1 VTEIRADRM
10 RDLTLWPALAVIVLL
25 SGAWFIYRPAL
36 GGTFL
41 LDDIPNLSGLASVQD
56 SSTALHFI
64 LSGTAGPLGRPLALA
79 SFVPQASAW
88 GRDAAPFLEAN
99 VIIHLLNG
107 LLVFLLSRQLAGIL
121 GCRPRDGA
129 FLACAVMAVWVLMP
143 LLATSSLLIVQRMTT
158 LSAGIVL
165 AGLNVYLLARRQV
178 DRRPGAALA
187 SMTAT
192 IVTATLL
199 ATLAK
204 ENGAL
209 LPVLL
214 LVLESTLLSPPRTVP
229 AVRWRVWSSIFL
241 YVPTIVLLAYLL
253 SLVPYD
259 DNIAAQRGFTAV
271 ERLLNEAR
279 ILWEYLFNA
288 FFAWF
293 GHFGPFHDSRVA
305 GDTAFGFATLAA
317 ATLWA
322 VCLIGAIRWRHRYP
336 VAAFA
341 ILWYLAGHMLESTTI
356 PLELYFEHRNYL
368 PILGPVFALCLA
380 ITRISGHYG
389 LFARSLLA
397 VFAAVNAA
405 ILFSMTSLWG
415 KPLEAA
421 TLWYEQHPGSVRA
434 ATQLATQQLSQLGPD
449 ATFHTL
455 QQFADQHP
463 EHAYIRIPEL
473 NLSCLLAP
481 GADHSELIAYL
492 QNALPGVD
500 FSVSAGNMLDQ
511 LLTTAS
517 TGQCSGLTPEVIS
530 DLATALMSNPLY
542 DANPA
547 SRQFHFMLMARIARI
562 QGDTNATLAYLSR
575 AMDYGTSNNLDM
587 MTVTTLVSAQR
598 YGEARDFI
606 SGAAE
611 RLPRQPVKRLAGER
625 NLEELSQYVDAAE
638 QLDAAE
644 RNAGRDE
651 PTEQ

>member
-1 VTEIRADRM
+1 MEIRADRM
-10 RDLTLWPALAVIVLL
+10 RDLTLWPALAVIILL

-36 GGTFL
+36 SGTFL

-56 SSTALHFI
+56 TSTALHFV
-64 LSGTAGPLGRPLALA
+64 LSGTSGPLGRPLALA

-88 GRDAAPFLEAN
+88 GRDAAPFLEVN

-107 LLVFLLSRQLAGIL
+107 LLVFLLSRQLAGTL
-121 GCRPRDGA
+121 GCRPRDSA

-165 AGLNVYLLARRQV
+165 AGLNLYVLARRQI

-187 SMTAT
+187 SMAAT
-192 IVTATLL
+192 IVITTLL
-199 ATLAK
+199 ATLSK

-209 LPVLL
+209 FPVLL
-214 LVLESTLLSPPRTVP
+214 LVLESTLLIPPRTMP
-229 AVRWRVWSSIFL
+229 AMRWRVWSGIFL
-241 YVPTIVLLAYLL
+241 YLPTIMLVGYLF
-253 SLVPYD
+253 SLVPYA
-259 DNIAAQRGFTAV
+259 DNVAARRGFTAV
-271 ERLLNEAR
+271 ERLLNEGR

-288 FFAWF
+288 FFAWS

-305 GDTAFGFATLAA
+305 VGTALELATLVA
-317 ATLWA
+317 ATLWL
-322 VCLIGAIRWRHRYP
+322 VCLIGAVRWRRRYP

-380 ITRISGHYG
+380 ITSISGRYR

-397 VFAAVNAA
+397 VYAAANAA
-405 ILFSMTSLWG
+405 ILFSMTSLWAR
-415 KPLEAA
+415 PLEAA
-421 TLWYEQHPGSVRA
+421 SLWAEEHPGSVRA
-434 ATQLATQQLSQLGPD
+434 ATQLATQQLSQLGPE

-481 GADHSELIAYL
+481 GQDHSELIAYL
-492 QNALPGVD
+492 QKTLPGVD

-511 LLTTAS
+511 LLTTAA
-517 TGQCSGLTPEVIS
+517 TGQCTGLSPEVVG
-530 DLATALMSNPLY
+530 DLAAALMSNPLY

-547 SRQFHFMLMARIARI
+547 SRQFHCMLMARVARI
-562 QGDTNATLAYLSR
+562 QGDTDATLAYLSR
-575 AMDYGTSNNLDM
+575 AMDYGTSDNLDM
-587 MTVTTLVSAQR
+587 MTVTTLVAAQR

-606 SGAAE
+606 AGAAE
-611 RLPRQPVKRLAGER
+611 RLPRQPIKRIAGTR

-644 RNAGRDE
+644 RNAGHDG